1 MSAVPAER
9 SASHWRRRFTTL
21 RPWLSAGVFVLA
33 LAFLS
38 ALLASQWQQLR
49 AFDWQVTPGWV
60 LLALVILW
68 LTWLLELNQWRFILG
83 RLGGPLPY
91 RRAAQIWFLSNL
103 IRYIPGNVWQFLG
116 MAEMAAANGVP
127 RLVTL
132 ASIAIHQAIST
143 LAGLLLAALYFA
155 ITGAVTWL
163 DTLRPLLWLAPIA
176 LVFLHPRTLQWALNW
191 ALALVKRPPIQVTLT
206 LRDLLRLF
214 AAYLVVWLGFGLGFA
229 ALVRAFTPLPAG
241 AVPWLIA
248 SFAAAYVLGYLSML
262 TPSGLGVR
270 EGVLVLL
277 LEPLLPAPLPVVIAL
292 AARIWM
298 TVGELG
304 AAGVAGLTLRR
315 RPAAPTGEPPA

>member
-1 MSAVPAER
+1 MSAIPAEP
-9 SASHWRRRFTTL
+9 SASHWKRRFTTL

-33 LAFLS
+33 LAFL
-38 ALLASQWQQLR
+38 ATLLASQWQQLQ
-49 AFDWQVTPGWV
+49 AFAWQVTPGWV

-91 RRAAQIWFLSNL
+91 RRAAQIWFLSNI

-143 LAGLLLAALYFA
+143 LAGLVLAALYFA
-155 ITGAVTWL
+155 STGTVTWL
-163 DTLRPLLWLAPIA
+163 DTLRPLLWLAPLA
-176 LVFLHPRTLQWALNW
+176 LVFLHPRILQWALNW
-191 ALALVKRPPIQVTLT
+191 ALALVKRPAVQVTLT

-214 AAYLVVWLGFGLGFA
+214 GAYLVVWLGFGLGFA
-229 ALVRAFTPLPAG
+229 ALVRAFMPLPAG

-248 SFAAAYVLGYLSML
+248 AFAAAYVLGYLSML

-298 TVGELG
+298 TLGELG
-304 AAGVAGLTLRR
+304 AAGVVALSLRHT
-315 RPAAPTGEPPA
+315 RPSHMAEPPT

>member
-1 MSAVPAER
+1 MSSLPAEQPAPNWKR
-9 SASHWRRRFTTL
+9 TFTTL
-21 RPWLSAGVFVLA
+21 RPWLTAGVFVLA
-33 LAFLS
+33 LAFLI
-38 ALLASQWQQLR
+38 ALLVSQWQQLQTF
-49 AFDWQVTPGWV
+49 AWQVTPGWV

-91 RRAAQIWFLSNL
+91 RRAAQIWFLSNV

-116 MAEMAAANGVP
+116 MAEMAARNGVP

-155 ITGAVTWL
+155 ITGTATWL

-176 LVFLHPRTLQWALNW
+176 LVFLHPRILQWALNW
-191 ALALVKRPPIQVTLT
+191 ALALVKRPPVQVTLT

-214 AAYLVVWLGFGLGFA
+214 GAYLVVWLGFGLGFA
-229 ALVRAFTPLPAG
+229 ALVRAFTPLTPG

-248 SFAAAYVLGYLSML
+248 AFAAAYVLGYLSLL

-277 LEPLLPAPLPVVIAL
+277 LQPLLPAPLPVVIAL

-298 TVGELG
+298 TLGELG
-304 AAGVAGLTLRR
+304 AAGVAALTLRR
-315 RPAAPTGEPPA
+315 TGVSQPVEPPA